1 MPRVLIS
8 DRMSARAR
16 DAFARRGID
25 VDERPGLAPPQL
37 AAAIADYDGLALRS
51 ATKVTAELLA
61 DSGRLRVIGRAGI
74 GVDNIDV
81 GAATARGIVVMNA
94 PFGNAITTAEH
105 TVAMMFAVARQI
117 GAANA
122 STHAGRWE
130 KSRFMGIELSGKC
143 LGIVGC
149 GNIGSIVAER
159 AQALKMHVVAYD
171 PYLTAER
178 AADLGVEKLELDGLL
193 ARADVISLHAPLTDA
208 TSGII
213 DAAAIA
219 KTRPGVFIVN
229 CARGGLVVESDLKAA
244 IEDGH
249 VAGAGLDV
257 FADEPAT
264 DNVLF
269 GMDQV
274 VLTPHLGASTTEAQE
289 KVALQIAEQMSDY
302 LLAGA
307 VANALNLPSVSAE
320 EAPRLRPYMNLVGQL
335 GRLLG
340 QLADRALRE
349 VAIAY
354 EGSVAG
360 LNTRPLTQVA
370 LAGLLER
377 QLENVNMVNAPAVA
391 EERGI
396 GVSETTRS
404 VAGDYQNVVRLRV
417 GLEEGELTVAGTLF
431 SDQHPRVVEINGIA
445 VEAELGANMLYV
457 TNEDRPGFIGALG
470 TTLGDAGV
478 NIATF
483 HLGRID
489 RGGEALALIELDE
502 PIPDEVLD
510 AVRALPHV
518 REAKALRR

>member
-1 MPRVLIS
+1 MAALVVLVGLAVWNPIAASRVLWPAVEGA
-8 DRMSARAR
+8 MLEP
-16 DAFARRGID
+16 FVG
-25 VDERPGLAPPQL
+25 
-37 AAAIADYDGLALRS
+37 
-51 ATKVTAELLA
+51 VTADGEVE
-61 DSGRLRVIGRAGI
+61 SGLFHIRAT
-74 GVDNIDV
+74 GVS
-81 GAATARGIVVMNA
+81 TAPIR
-94 PFGNAITTAEH
+94 
-105 TVAMMFAVARQI
+105 
-117 GAANA
+117 
-122 STHAGRWE
+122 
-130 KSRFMGIELSGKC
+130 
-143 LGIVGC
+143 
-149 GNIGSIVAER
+149 
-159 AQALKMHVVAYD
+159 
-171 PYLTAER
+171 
-178 AADLGVEKLELDGLL
+178 
-193 ARADVISLHAPLTDA
+193 
-208 TSGII
+208 
-213 DAAAIA
+213 DAAAAFLASLTPEQRGRTLFPVDDLEWRRWSNIHLA
-219 KTRPGVFIVN
+219 ARQGVGLLEMDEAQTAAAFGLMAATLSTRGFETSRDIMRLEGHLADLLDDHDEYGEKRYWFTVMGEPSDSSPWGWQLDGHHLVVN
-229 CARGGLVVESDLKAA
+229 C
-244 IEDGH
+244 
-249 VAGAGLDV
+249 
-257 FADEPAT
+257 F
-264 DNVLF
+264 VL
-269 GMDQV
+269 GDQV

-340 QLADRALRE
+340 QLADRALKE
-349 VAIAY
+349 VAITY

-360 LNTRPLTQVA
+360 LNTGPLTQVA

-396 GVSETTRS
+396 GVSEITRS

-417 GLEEGELTVAGTLF
+417 ALEEGELSVAGTLF

-457 TNEDRPGFIGALG
+457 TNEDRPGFIGGLG

-502 PIPDEVLD
+502 PIPDRVLD

-518 REAKALRR
+518 RAAKALRR